1 VVLKSWVEM
10 MRLAKVQ
17 AVIHKANNGYYLSAE
32 DGKQNTLVTNP
43 KGKTRHWVKI
53 DTLIN
58 QLQGAGYSGDVSINV
73 SSQSE
78 MF

>member
-1 VVLKSWVEM
+1 M

-17 AVIHKANNGYYLSAE
+17 AVIHKANKGYYLSAE
-32 DGKQNTLVTNP
+32 DGKHTTLVTNT
-43 KGKTRHWVKI
+43 KGETRHWAKV
-53 DTLIN
+53 DTIIS

>member
-1 VVLKSWVEM
+1 MVLKSWVEM
-10 MRLAKVQ
+10 MKLAKVR
-17 AVIHKANNGYYLSAE
+17 AVIHKATNGYYLSAE
-32 DGKQNTLVTNP
+32 DGNHITIITNS
-43 KGKTRHWVKI
+43 KGETRHWAKI

-58 QLQGAGYSGDVSINV
+58 QLQGAGYSGNVSISV